1 MRAGVLGCL
10 MVALAATAALA
21 KDPSPDSVKGL
32 YLATDFPAL
41 TIRAGEQATLPFG
54 ESLALI
60 WPQATGLIAGCIGL
74 FTIAY
79 VAFQRQEA
87 RA

>member
-1 MRAGVLGCL
+1 MRAGALGCL
-10 MVALAATAALA
+10 IVALAATAALA
-21 KDPSPDSVKGL
+21 KDASPDSVKGL
-32 YLATDFPAL
+32 YLATDLPAL
-41 TIRAGEQATLPFG
+41 TIRAGEQAPLPFA

-60 WPQATGLIAGCIGL
+60 WPQATGLIAGRIGL
-74 FTIAY
+74 FAVAY